1 MPVVFRDRAEAD
13 LAEIAAYIAADNPRR
28 AASFVNEL
36 IDRCLA
42 IASRPL
48 AARERPEIGD
58 GVRLVVHGKYVVVYR
73 IDDGDIL
80 ILRVVHGARDVGGLD
95 L

>member
-1 MPVVFRDRAEAD
+1 MAVKFRDRAEGD
-13 LAEIAAYIAADNPRR
+13 LAEIAEYIAADNPVR

-36 IDRCLA
+36 VDRCLA
-42 IASRPL
+42 IADRPL
-48 AARERPEIGD
+48 AARERPEIGA
-58 GVRLVVHGKYVVVYR
+58 GVRLVVHGRYVLIYR

-80 ILRVVHGARDVGGLD
+80 ILRVVHGARNLSAIE